1 MWLPTPIYE
10 RTPQLWLLMALLFV
24 VLGLYI
30 GFGYKL
36 TYFYVLLGVVCCM
49 RGVQVWHLR
58 LNYRR
63 ETPDVAQMEGAP
75 IAEPS
80 GN

>member
-10 RTPQLWLLMALLFV
+10 RTPQLWLLMALLFL

-36 TYFYVLLGVVCCM
+36 TYFYVLLGVACGV
-49 RGVQVWHLR
+49 RGAQVWRLR
-58 LNYRR
+58 LNFRR
-63 ETPDVAQMEGAP
+63 ENSEIDGDPL
-75 IAEPS
+75 AEPA

>member
-10 RTPQLWLLMALLFV
+10 RTPLLWLLMALLFV

-36 TYFYVLLGVVCCM
+36 TYFYVLLGVVCGV
-49 RGVQVWHLR
+49 RGVQVWRMR
-58 LNYRR
+58 LDFRR
-63 ETPDVAQMEGAP
+63 ATPDAAQLEGDSV
-75 IAEPS
+75 AEPA

>member
-36 TYFYVLLGVVCCM
+36 TYFYVLLGVVCGV
-49 RGVQVWHLR
+49 RGVQVWRLR

-63 ETPDVAQMEGAP
+63 ENPDVDGDP
-75 IAEPS
+75 FVEPA

>member
-36 TYFYVLLGVVCCM
+36 TWFYVVLGIACAV
-49 RGVQVWHLR
+49 RRAHIWHLR
-58 LNYRR
+58 MNYRR
-63 ETPDVAQMEGAP
+63 SNPEFGGDPFV
-75 IAEPS
+75 EPA